1 MNDPIADMLTRIRNA
16 SSAGH
21 KRLDVPHSR
30 LKEAMAGILKSEGY
44 VEDTTIVE
52 KGKFRF
58 IRIRLRYDEEGVSL
72 ITGLACVSRQGK
84 RVYAGHMDIPKVM
97 GGLGVSII
105 STSRGLMS
113 GRDARKGGVGGE
125 ILCSIW

>member
-21 KRLDVPHSR
+21 KRVDMPHSR

-44 VEDTTIVE
+44 VGDTTIVE
-52 KGKFRF
+52 KGKFRCL
-58 IRIRLRYDEEGVSL
+58 RIRLRYDDEGISF
-72 ITGLACVSRQGK
+72 ITGLSRVSRQGK
-84 RVYAGHMDIPKVM
+84 RVYSGHKDIPRVM
-97 GGLGVSII
+97 GGIGLSMR
-105 STSRGLMS
+105 STPRGLMS
-113 GRDARKGGVGGE
+113 GRDARNSGGGGE

>member
-16 SSAGH
+16 STAGH
-21 KRLDVPHSR
+21 KRVDVPHSR
-30 LKEAMAGILKSEGY
+30 LKVAMAGILKSEGY

-84 RVYAGHMDIPKVM
+84 RVYAGYKDIPRVM